1 VPAAAL
7 AFLALVALV
16 EIVASATD
24 EWFADGGSWQWQT
37 KRALLDAG
45 ALDGDVA
52 IFGTSVLA
60 HGLDP
65 TIANA
70 ASGPG
75 RVVNLALVDMT
86 LQHQAQLL
94 RERVASDRP
103 PKVAVLEFRE
113 VFVSRGS
120 WTVGP
125 YFGFWARASDLLESR
140 FYYFDLPVG
149 LAFVENRFSTVY
161 RLRESA
167 SKWITE
173 SVRAGH
179 VVRHRRD
186 ANRSI
191 QALMSEH
198 AGWVRPGV
206 EDWSIESAESGRP
219 RPWIVNPAGELW
231 LGRFLSTAASHG
243 LRVVLLLT
251 PAPPPPHLVEMPGPD
266 GFRARFNAHLARLR
280 EEYPELSL
288 EVLEPAGF
296 AMDDFADEIHLNPK
310 GREKLSAAFA
320 AWLSDYRQRHEHRSN
335 PVAMLAAGGS
345 K

>member
-1 VPAAAL
+1 VPLAAL
-7 AFLALVALV
+7 AFLALVGIV
-16 EIVASATD
+16 ELVASATD

-70 ASGPG
+70 APGPG
-75 RVVNLALVDMT
+75 RVVNLALVGMT

-94 RERVASDRP
+94 RERVESGRP

-125 YFGFWARASDLLESR
+125 YFGSWARASDLLESR
-140 FYYFDLPVG
+140 FYYFDLPVA
-149 LAFVENRFSTVY
+149 LAFAENRFSTVY

-167 SKWITE
+167 SDWIAE

-179 VVRHRRD
+179 LVSRRRD
-186 ANRSI
+186 ANRAI
-191 QALMSEH
+191 QAMMSEH
-198 AGWVRPGV
+198 AGWARPGV
-206 EDWSIESAESGRP
+206 EDWSIESEDARGRS
-219 RPWIVNPAGELW
+219 RPWNVNPAGELW
-231 LGRFLSTAASHG
+231 LRRFLDTAASRG
-243 LRVVLLLT
+243 LQVVLLVP
-251 PAPPPPHLVEMPGPD
+251 PAPPPPRLVEEPGPN
-266 GFRARFNAHLARLR
+266 GFRARFNAHVTRLR
-280 EEYPELSL
+280 QEYPEMSL
-288 EVLEPAGF
+288 EVFEPTGF
-296 AMDDFADEIHLNPK
+296 ALDEFGDEIHLNPR
-310 GREKLSAAFA
+310 GRAKLSAAFA
-320 AWLSDYRQRHEHRSN
+320 AWLSEYRQRR
-335 PVAMLAAGGS
+335 MLQ
-345 K
+345 